1 MEQPQCPGCRERDA
15 RIAKLEAKVL
25 ALEGQLRDLVDK
37 LKPPTP
43 SRPAPKQPAAP
54 AKKPSGRQPGGQD
67 GHPAHLKRR
76 LPPERVDHVVRFVP
90 QRCRKCAAD
99 LPQKASAHDRPPTW
113 HQVAELPPLA
123 AEITEYQGHYR
134 TCPCCGEINHAAIPQ
149 DVCAHAVGPRLSAT
163 LSYLAGSH
171 GMSKRGLEEV
181 CAAVF
186 EAPLALGTVANLA
199 AEMSMALAGAHREA
213 LDAVA
218 AAEVKHVD
226 ETGWKERGKKRWLW
240 VAATATLAAFLISPW
255 RNLKALL
262 CLLGPDFVGILCS
275 DRWRAYDEWP
285 LMQRQVCWAHLKR
298 NWEKLVERG
307 GKAKAIGQACLEVHR
322 QVFELWHLYRGGG
335 LSYRQLDDAMAP
347 LMLTLQETLL
357 TGGRSRDAKLA
368 RHCARVLEV
377 SPALWAFL
385 VCAGVEP
392 TNNHAERVLRRAVLW
407 RRRSFGCHSADG
419 CRFVERLLTVVQSL
433 RLQKRSVLAFLHE
446 TLCAHRTGAQL
457 PRLIVQA

>member
-1 MEQPQCPGCRERDA
+1 MEQQCPGCRERDA
-15 RIAKLEAKVL
+15 RIAQLEAKVL
-25 ALEGQLRDLVDK
+25 ALEGQLRDLLDK

-43 SRPAPKQPAAP
+43 PRPAPKLPAAP
-54 AKKPSGRQPGGQD
+54 AKKPTGRQPGAQD

-76 LPPERVDHVVRFVP
+76 LPPERVDHVVPFIP

-99 LPQKASAHDRPPTW
+99 LPRKAGAHDPPPTW
-113 HQVAELPPLA
+113 HQVAELPPVA

-134 TCPCCGEINHAAIPQ
+134 TCPCCGEVNHAAIPQ
-149 DVCAHAVGPRLSAT
+149 NVRAHAIGPRLSAT

-181 CAAVF
+181 CEAVF
-186 EAPLALGTVANLA
+186 EAPLALGTVANLE

-275 DRWRAYDEWP
+275 DRWRAYEEWP

-347 LMLTLQETLL
+347 LMLALQETLQ

-446 TLCAHRTGAQL
+446 TLAAHRTGAQL
-457 PRLIVQA
+457 PRLIVEG